1 MLADVPVGFTGN
13 SSTPAM
19 ISTSSLP
26 SEDVVLHWLVH
37 VARRADALT
46 IAPQASASEARRVWL
61 RAEWE
66 FFECV
71 EPGFRT
77 ALAAAA

>member
-1 MLADVPVGFTGN
+1 MLPDALAGLFGSTASPV
-13 SSTPAM
+13 M
-19 ISTSSLP
+19 ISPSAFP
-26 SEDVVLHWLVH
+26 SEDVVLHWLLN

-71 EPGFRT
+71 EPVFRT